1 MPSKTPE
8 KQSKSR
14 IGQFE
19 LKNDRETKGA
29 LERVSHVYCGG
40 AICETDRRGFATPRN
55 RSPLELVLD
64 ASKGFIPLW
73 DQEVTLNWRFNEQSL
88 ELFLDPD
95 AVKDYVRN
103 LLGEALLAWGPAVP
117 VKFSETSEPWDFEIA
132 VRSIDNCSP
141 LGCTLA
147 RAFFPDAGQHDLILF
162 PRLFRETHGKQV
174 EIMAHELGHI
184 FGLRHFFAQ
193 VSETAFP
200 SEIFGTHQ
208 RFSIMNYGAESKL
221 TKTDIEDLKHLYQQV
236 WSGKLTDINGTPIR
250 LMRPFS
256 HFRMKPLFPLPIPL
270 AAARSETRFWP

>member
-1 MPSKTPE
+1 MSSKTPRR
-8 KQSKSR
+8 QGRSK

-19 LKNDRETKGA
+19 LKNDRDTKVA

-40 AICETDRRGFATPRN
+40 AVCETDSRGFANPRN
-55 RSPLELVLD
+55 RSPLELVVD

-88 ELFLDPD
+88 EFFLDQD
-95 AVKDYVRN
+95 AIKDYVRN

-117 VKFSETSEPWDFEIA
+117 VRFSETSEPWDFEIA
-132 VRSIDNCSP
+132 VRNIDNCSP
-141 LGCTLA
+141 LGCTVA
-147 RAFFPDAGQHDLILF
+147 RAFFPDAGQHDLVLF
-162 PRLFRETHGKQV
+162 PGLFRETRSVQI

-200 SEIFGTHQ
+200 AEIFGTHQ
-208 RFSIMNYGAESKL
+208 RFSIMNYGEDMKL
-221 TKTDIEDLKHLYQQV
+221 TETDIEDLRSLYQQV
-236 WSGKLTDINGTPIR
+236 WSGKLTNINGTPIR

-256 HFRMKPLFPLPIPL
+256 HFRTKPSFPLPLPL
-270 AAARSETRFWP
+270 AAARSDAGI